1 MQKPQYGLSVVGV
14 QPHDIPASVPTGVQ
28 NIHLWGHL
36 QEYHEVGPQPQIT
49 HIVVFAFGWVW
60 VGWTW
65 FGHGQNQVRQG
76 LVIVEIR
83 MG

>member
-1 MQKPQYGLSVVGV
+1 MVLAGGRSR
-14 QPHDIPASVPTGVQ
+14 
-28 NIHLWGHL
+28 HLQGHL
-36 QEYHEVGPQPQIT
+36 QEYHKVGPQPQIT
-49 HIVVFAFGWVW
+49 HIVVFVFGWVW

-65 FGHGQNQVRQG
+65 FGNGQNQVRQG